1 MMIDADARYLQS
13 HEWAKNETGNVFT
26 IGLSAYAIEQLGDI
40 VFMELPEVGREFKKE
55 EPIGVVESVKTAA
68 DMYAPLS
75 GKVVAV
81 NEDVPDNPD
90 ALKTDAYNAGWLVKI
105 EASDPSEFEAL
116 MDDAAYKKHLETEA

>member
-1 MMIDADARYLQS
+1 MA
-13 HEWAKNETGNVFT
+13 G
-26 IGLSAYAIEQLGDI
+26 
-40 VFMELPEVGREFKKE
+40 
-55 EPIGVVESVKTAA
+55 
-68 DMYAPLS
+68 
-75 GKVVAV
+75 

>member
-68 DMYAPLS
+68 DM
-75 GKVVAV
+75 
-81 NEDVPDNPD
+81 
-90 ALKTDAYNAGWLVKI
+90 
-105 EASDPSEFEAL
+105 
-116 MDDAAYKKHLETEA
+116 

>member
-55 EPIGVVESVKTAA
+55 EPIGGVESVKTAA

>member
-13 HEWAKNETGNVFT
+13 HEWAKNESGNVFT

-55 EPIGVVESVKTAA
+55 ESIGVVESVKTAA